1 MIVSS
6 RFGDP
11 IMISNEVIEQVK
23 ARVDILEVISDYVNL
38 KKAGSSYRGLSP
50 FNEERTPS
58 FYVVPHKGFFKDF
71 SSGKGGD
78 AIAFLMELEGVS
90 YMEAIKQLAKKYGI
104 EIKEEEAQ
112 TPEDIQQQSE
122 RDSLYIIMNF
132 ATEYF
137 KDKLWEDEE
146 GQAIGLT
153 YLKERKFSEETIR
166 SFDLGYSLNLWDGLY
181 KEAIAK
187 GYQQELL
194 EKAGLL
200 IRKEKEENEDRLYD
214 RFRGRVM
221 FPIHNVS
228 GRVIAFGARIL
239 HASRR
244 GTARRGTADAGKS
257 QPKYINSPETPIYH
271 KSDVLYGIFQ
281 AKNAIRQQDNCYLVE
296 GYTDVISMHQA
307 GVKNVVA
314 SSGTSLTSE
323 QIKLIKR
330 YTENVTVLFDGDAA
344 GIKASIRGIDML
356 LEGGLNVQ
364 AVAFP
369 DGEDPDS
376 YARSLG
382 GGAFRAFLQE
392 NQRDFI
398 TFKTE
403 LYAAEAK
410 QDPIKRAET
419 IREIVIS
426 IAKIPDPIKRSVF
439 TKECSVLL
447 GIEESTLITEQ
458 NRIHLKEQRNIQR
471 NQWMEEQRGEAVA
484 EDHPNLDQETEPLLE
499 EKQPDVQDKIAL
511 QERESIRLLISY
523 GFNEIEESYR
533 LQDYLLKELEDTEF
547 ETPIYRKILQIFKD
561 KLAEG
566 KVIDSEYLLMHGDSE
581 VQQEVI
587 HLESMAERYQ
597 ISENWEARYQIYVPH
612 ETDLLHHVV
621 FTNILR
627 LKFRL
632 IEKLIKSNQQD
643 LLEAQNSGDEED
655 QITHLKIDMALKKSK
670 SEIAGQ
676 LGIVV
681 S

>member
-1 MIVSS
+1 MI
-6 RFGDP
+6 GK
-11 IMISNEVIEQVK
+11 EVIDQVK
-23 ARVDILEVISDYVNL
+23 ARVDILEVVGDYVNL
-38 KKAGSSYRGLSP
+38 KKAGSNYRGLSP

-90 YMEAIKQLAKKYGI
+90 YIEAIKQLAKKYGI

-112 TPEDIQQQSE
+112 TPEEIQAQNE

-137 KDKLWEDEE
+137 KDKLWQHED
-146 GQAIGLT
+146 GQAFGLS

-166 SFDLGYSLNLWDGLY
+166 DFDLGYSLDQWDGLY

-194 EKAGLL
+194 ETAGLL
-200 IRKEKEENEDRLYD
+200 IRKGSGQQPAANDRLYD
-214 RFRGRVM
+214 RFRGRAM
-221 FPIHNVS
+221 FPVHNVS

-239 HASRR
+239 
-244 GTARRGTADAGKS
+244 KS
-257 QPKYINSPETPIYH
+257 KGDDGSKQPKYINSPETPIYH
-271 KSDVLYGIFQ
+271 KSNVLYGIFQ
-281 AKNAIRQQDNCYLVE
+281 AKNAIRQHDNCYLVE

-314 SSGTSLTSE
+314 SSGTSLTNE
-323 QIKLIKR
+323 QIKLVKR
-330 YTENVTVLFDGDAA
+330 YSENVTVLFDGDAA
-344 GIKASIRGIDML
+344 GIKASFRGIDML
-356 LEGGLNVQ
+356 LEGGLNVK
-364 AVAFP
+364 AIAFP

-376 YARSLG
+376 YARKLG
-382 GGAFRAFLQE
+382 AGGFRDFLQE

-419 IREIVIS
+419 IREIVSS

-458 NRIHLKEQRNIQR
+458 NRIHLQEQRNS
-471 NQWMEEQRGEAVA
+471 QRGQWEGDRTI
-484 EDHPNLDQETEPLLE
+484 ENDLELE
-499 EKQPDVQDKIAL
+499 EDIDPIVEEKKPDVNDKIAL

-533 LQDYLLKELEDTEF
+533 LQDYLLEELEDTEF
-547 ETPIYRKILQIFKD
+547 ETPIYRKILHIFKE

-566 KVIDSEYLLMHGDSE
+566 KVINSEYLLAYGDNE

-587 HLESMAERYQ
+587 NLELMAERYQ
-597 ISENWEARYQIYVPH
+597 VSENWEARCQIYVPH
-612 ETDLLHHVV
+612 ETDLLQLVV
-621 FTNILR
+621 ITNILR
-627 LKFRL
+627 LKFRV
-632 IEKLIKSNQQD
+632 IEKLIKGNMEDLQQATD
-643 LLEAQNSGDEED
+643 EATQT
-655 QITHLKIDMALKKSK
+655 THIKMHQALKKSQM
-670 SEIAGQ
+670 EIASQ

>member
-1 MIVSS
+1 
-6 RFGDP
+6 
-11 IMISNEVIEQVK
+11 MISKEVIEQVK

-90 YMEAIKQLAKKYGI
+90 YLEAIKQLAKKYGI

-112 TPEDIQQQSE
+112 TPEEIQLQNE

-132 ATEYF
+132 ATEHF
-137 KDKLWEDEE
+137 KDKLWHHED

-166 SFDLGYSLNLWDGLY
+166 NFDLGYSLNQWDGLY

-200 IRKEKEENEDRLYD
+200 VRKERFPAGKESREDVSSRDRLYD

-239 HASRR
+239 NSSDVSGAN
-244 GTARRGTADAGKS
+244 

-281 AKNAIRQQDNCYLVE
+281 AKNALRQQDNCYLVE

-382 GGAFRAFLQE
+382 GGAFREFLQE
-392 NQRDFI
+392 NQQDFI

-410 QDPIKRAET
+410 NDPIKRAET

-458 NRIHLKEQRNIQR
+458 NRIHLREQRNLQR
-471 NQWMEEQRGEAVA
+471 NQWMEEQRAEAVA

-499 EKQPDVQDKIAL
+499 EKQPDVHDKIAL

-547 ETPIYRKILQIFKD
+547 ETPIYRKIQHIFKD
-561 KLAEG
+561 KLSEG
-566 KVIDSEYLLMHGDSE
+566 KVIDSAYLLLHGDDE
-581 VQQEVI
+581 IQQEVI

-597 ISENWEARYQIYVPH
+597 VSENWARYQIYVPH

-670 SEIAGQ
+670 FEIASQ

>member
-1 MIVSS
+1 
-6 RFGDP
+6 
-11 IMISNEVIEQVK
+11 MISNEIIEQVK
-23 ARVDILEVISDYVNL
+23 ARVDILEVVSDYVSL
-38 KKAGSSYRGLSP
+38 KKAGSNYRGLSP
-50 FNEERTPS
+50 FNEEKTPS
-58 FYVVPHKGFFKDF
+58 FYVVPHKGFYKDF

-90 YMEAIKQLAKKYGI
+90 YLEAIKQLAKKYGI

-112 TPEDIQQQSE
+112 TPEEIQLQNE
-122 RDSLYIIMNF
+122 RDSLYIVMNF
-132 ATEYF
+132 ANEYF
-137 KDKLWEDEE
+137 KEKLWQDDD
-146 GQAIGLT
+146 GKAIGLS
-153 YLKERKFSEETIR
+153 YFKERKFSEETIR
-166 SFDLGYSLNLWDGLY
+166 SFELGYSLEQWDALY
-181 KEAIAK
+181 KEAIAR
-187 GYQQELL
+187 GYQENLL

-200 IRKEKEENEDRLYD
+200 IRKEKEGSEDRLYD

-239 HASRR
+239 HA
-244 GTARRGTADAGKS
+244 TEAAGGK
-257 QPKYINSPETPIYH
+257 QAKYINSPETPIYH
-271 KSDVLYGIFQ
+271 KSDALYGIFQ
-281 AKNAIRQQDNCYLVE
+281 AKNFIRQQDNCYLVE

-314 SSGTSLTSE
+314 SSGTSLTKE

-344 GIKASIRGIDML
+344 GIKASFRGIDML
-356 LEGGLNVQ
+356 LEGGLNVH

-376 YARSLG
+376 YSRKLG
-382 GGAFRAFLQE
+382 AGNFRDFLAE

-403 LYAAEAK
+403 VYTAEAK

-419 IREIVIS
+419 IREIVNS

-439 TKECSVLL
+439 TKECSAIL
-447 GIEESTLITEQ
+447 GIEESTLIAEQ
-458 NRIHLKEQRNIQR
+458 NRIHLLEQKNLQR
-471 NQWMEEQRGEAVA
+471 NQWMEEQRAEALGE
-484 EDHPNLDQETEPLLE
+484 EHPELEEIEPLIE
-499 EKQPDVQDKIAL
+499 EKLPDVHDKITL

-523 GFNEIEESYR
+523 GFNEIEESYH
-533 LQDYLLKELEDTEF
+533 LHDYLLKELEDTEF
-547 ETPIYRKILQIFKD
+547 ETPIYRKILHIFKE
-561 KLAEG
+561 KLGEG
-566 KVIDSEYLLMHGDSE
+566 KIINSEYLVNYGDEE

-587 HLESMAERYQ
+587 NLESMAERYHL
-597 ISENWEARYQIYVPH
+597 SENWEARYQIYVPH

-632 IEKLIKSNQQD
+632 LEKLVKGNMED
-643 LLEAQNSGDEED
+643 LQKAKDEET
-655 QITHLKIDMALKKSK
+655 QLTHLKIHQALKKSQM
-670 SEIAGQ
+670 EIASQ

-681 S
+681 A